1 MKRVKELNER
11 KSVILIDELRRMQ
24 VSYKEGEQPVQVDY
38 DYAKTREEV
47 KSIDDEVRKI
57 RHLTA
62 LANCTAMTDEGC
74 TISEALVLLAQLNA
88 EKVRVERLAAAEKL
102 TRRITPNGVLEY
114 TVCNYDPAAAA
125 ADPYA
130 AYGAQQPA
138 AGVSNPYAAP
148 AAATANPYAAPAT
161 GTQPSAQGVTNPYDM
176 PYEEYGA
183 Q

>member
-1 MKRVKELNER
+1 MKICLSEGMKRVKELNER

-88 EKVRVERLAAAEKL
+88 EKARVERLAAAEKL

-114 TVCNYDPAAAA
+114 TVCNYEPAAAA
-125 ADPYA
+125 ADCAELRSRIYRLQLA
-130 AYGAQQPA
+130 IDR
-138 AGVSNPYAAP
+138 
-148 AAATANPYAAPAT
+148 ANLNT
-161 GTQPSAQGVTNPYDM
+161 FIEV
-176 PYEEYGA
+176 
-183 Q
+183 